1 MELFLENPTDRQR
14 MEFIAEQRKIN
25 SDISPRLW
33 QRYQLY
39 AELSPTVDSF
49 NDWYFHY
56 GPSGED

>member
-14 MEFIAEQRKIN
+14 MEFIAEQRKMN

-39 AELSPTVDSF
+39 AELSPTVESF
-49 NDWYFHY
+49 NDWYF
-56 GPSGED
+56 GGR